1 MSRPVR
7 ILVRVAIGFAGL
19 LLVAVLAGIVVM
31 RTGWFRNYVRE
42 KIVSTVEDET
52 GGKVDMRTF
61 DFDWRGLQVEVTGFV
76 IHGAEPAGEAPLF
89 VAPDIVLRLSL
100 FSG

>member
-1 MSRPVR
+1 MSRPIR
-7 ILVRVAIGFAGL
+7 ILAGVATWAAGL
-19 LLVAVLAGIVVM
+19 FLVVVLAGVAVV

-42 KIVSTVEDET
+42 KIVSTVEDDT

-61 DFDWRGLQVEVTGFV
+61 DFDWRGLQAEVTGFV
-76 IHGAEPAGEAPLF
+76 IHGTEPAGEAPLF

-100 FSG
+100 FS